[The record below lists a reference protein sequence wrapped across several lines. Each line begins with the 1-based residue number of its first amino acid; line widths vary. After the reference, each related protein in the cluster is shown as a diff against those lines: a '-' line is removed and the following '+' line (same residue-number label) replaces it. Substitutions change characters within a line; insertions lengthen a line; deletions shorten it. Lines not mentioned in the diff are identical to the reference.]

1 MEKASLVKLGI
12 GTGSKT
18 GSDVV
23 APNPDS
29 TQVVDSSGAPDR
41 SRTCNLLIRSQVL
54 YPLSYGRYVWFI
66 NDLGESV
73 KVAEWASVK

>member
-18 GSDVV
+18 GSDFGTLEGE
-23 APNPDS
+23 A
-29 TQVVDSSGAPDR
+29 TQVFDSSGAPDR

-54 YPLSYGRYVWFI
+54 YPLSYGRV
-66 NDLGESV
+66 D
-73 KVAEWASVK
+73 

>member
-1 MEKASLVKLGI
+1 MDE
-12 GTGSKT
+12 
-18 GSDVV
+18 SD
-23 APNPDS
+23 
-29 TQVVDSSGAPDR
+29 TRRVVDTIGAPDR

-73 KVAEWASVK
+73 NVVEWARVK